1 MGKVGFTGK
10 FQQKSGKKSIM
21 QLEWSKDFRDFN
33 KKIGIVREKTIPFLF
48 ELARYVEQ
56 LEK

>member
-1 MGKVGFTGK
+1 MGKAGFTGK

-33 KKIGIVREKTIPFLF
+33 KKIEIVEEKTIPFLVEF
-48 ELARYVEQ
+48 ARYINELV
-56 LEK
+56 K